1 MFEAFLTNTSIEGL
15 RPLGTAPQRSFELIA
30 GSVTSE
36 VGPEAAA
43 LFAEPVATQY
53 GDRFDWYAAV
63 AGKAEPLTALE
74 GAARAEAD
82 AQLSTLIAA
91 VRALAARYSR
101 SEMAEDQ
108 RLGEA
113 LDNALNY
120 PGPEAVFIV
129 TPADGPPQP
138 VLVNWAWVSDRQ
150 AVVQGSLSAPDARPA
165 PRPPNPTPPRAPVAG
180 GPVSPG
186 AASAGKAR
194 GLPLWLFWLG
204 WLLLAALLAA
214 ILWLMVPACGIRMPF
229 TVSFCPA
236 AVETE
241 EAPRRTRVLEDQI
254 AILERQI
261 GIADRACQ
269 PDPMRNATIPDLPA
283 LRPAAPQSLPD
294 IDARRSEAGAELG
307 DLTFTLAWDGPDD
320 LDLAVV
326 CPAGLTVSHLRRSAC
341 NGTLDL
347 DSNVGAPVAE
357 PVENIYFTGPQGGV
371 YEVRVRLYASRTG
384 GGETPFQ
391 VQIRAGDRVENI
403 SGIVSGQNRGW
414 SQSYNFGG
422 Q

>member
-30 GSVTSE
+30 GSVMTE
-36 VGPEAAA
+36 LGPEAAA

-63 AGKAEPLTALE
+63 EGKAQPLTALDST
-74 GAARAEAD
+74 ARAEAEARLAD
-82 AQLSTLIAA
+82 LTAA
-91 VRALAARYSR
+91 IRTLAARYNS
-101 SEMAEDQ
+101 SDLPEDQ

-120 PGPEAVFIV
+120 PGPEAVFVV
-129 TPADGPPQP
+129 TPAEGPSQP

-150 AVVQGSLSAPDARPA
+150 AVVQGSLTAPDARPA
-165 PRPPNPTPPRAPVAG
+165 PRVTQPPGSGAGPMPRHATP
-180 GPVSPG
+180 
-186 AASAGKAR
+186 ASAAR
-194 GLPLWLFWLG
+194 GLPVWLFWLG
-204 WLLLAALLAA
+204 WLILAALLAA
-214 ILWLMVPACGIRMPF
+214 ILWLMVPACGVRTPF
-229 TVSFCPA
+229 MVSFCPA
-236 AVETE
+236 AAQSED
-241 EAPRRTRVLEDQI
+241 APRRTRNLEDQI

-283 LRPAAPQSLPD
+283 LRSAVPQTLPD
-294 IDARRSEAGAELG
+294 IDTRRSEAGAELG

-347 DSNVGAPVAE
+347 DSNVGEPVDE

-371 YEVRVRLYASRTG
+371 YEVRVRLYSSRTG
-384 GGETPFQ
+384 DGETPFQ